1 MTSELMSL
9 TWVTA
14 LTAVLWMPYVLN
26 LIVVRGLL
34 DAVGYPDDPKP
45 LSGWA
50 AKMKAGHA
58 NAIENLV
65 VFATLVLIANAA
77 GVTNDVTVLACE
89 LYFWARLVHVVA
101 YSFAVPWVRTL
112 AFVAGFACQVALILQ
127 VL

>member
-1 MTSELMSL
+1 MTSELLSL

-14 LTAVLWMPYVLN
+14 LTAVLWIPYILN

-50 AKMKAGHA
+50 AKMKAGHS

-77 GVTNDVTVLACE
+77 GVSNDTTVLACQI
-89 LYFWARLVHVVA
+89 YFWARLVHVVA
-101 YSFAVPWVRTL
+101 YTFAVPWVRTL
-112 AFVAGFACQVALILQ
+112 AFVTGFGSQIALLLQIL
-127 VL
+127 